1 MRGLLVALV
10 GVCAAFGATGCSDE
24 PSPPDHAIVQP
35 GKPGEENRTLSPEEA
50 KTAIPEVKPNDAD
63 IAYVRN
69 MIVHH
74 QQALD
79 MTALAPDRAADAK
92 LKGLADRISDV
103 QGPEIGMM
111 NRWLTGHD
119 LPAVNPKDGHA
130 HGQMPGM
137 ATAEDM
143 AKLTAAFGPEFDR
156 LFIDLMIRHHEGAI
170 QMATDVQT
178 KGADVRVQEMADD
191 VIAEQTD
198 EIRRMQGMR
207 A

>member
-1 MRGLLVALV
+1 MRGFLVALV
-10 GVCAAFGATGCSDE
+10 GVCAAFGAAGCSEE
-24 PSPPDHAIVQP
+24 PPPADHVIVQP
-35 GKPGEENRTLSPEEA
+35 GKPGEDNRTLSPEEA
-50 KTAIPEVKPNDAD
+50 ETAIPEVKPNDAD
-63 IAYVRN
+63 LEYVRG

-74 QQALD
+74 QQAID
-79 MTALAPDRAADAK
+79 MTALAPERAADSR
-92 LKGLADRISDV
+92 LKGLAARIADA

-130 HGQMPGM
+130 HGLMPGM
-137 ATAEDM
+137 ASAQDM
-143 AKLTAAFGPEFDR
+143 ARLAAATGPEFDR

-170 QMATDVQT
+170 QMAGEVQT
-178 KGADVRVQEMADD
+178 AGADVRVQEMADD

>member
-1 MRGLLVALV
+1 MRGVVIGLV
-10 GVCAAFGATGCSDE
+10 GACLVFGATGCSDE
-24 PSPPDHAIVQP
+24 PPPPDHAIVQP

-50 KTAIPEVKPNDAD
+50 KDAIPEVKPNDAD
-63 IAYVRN
+63 IAYVRG

-74 QQALD
+74 QQAID
-79 MTALAPDRAADAK
+79 MTALAPDRAADPR

-130 HGQMPGM
+130 HGRMPGM

-143 AKLTAAFGPEFDR
+143 ARLAAASGAEFDR

-170 QMATDVQT
+170 RMATEVQT
-178 KGADVRVQEMADD
+178 TGVDVRVQEMADD